1 MTMLSETTVRTE
13 PVILIWDAASKCDTD
28 DKTGKIT
35 WGVTVAI
42 RKDSTTYAEMKAAA
56 DKEISKVYPTGAP
69 HGFKTWAKDDFDP
82 TKYAETPPDQYV
94 HVRFGSKDFKPTFNG
109 TQQVGKE
116 EFGRLAYAGALVSV
130 IGRCW
135 CYTKSEQTK
144 NQTGLKWFFEGVQL
158 VDGNAPRLSVAA
170 GMSQSA
176 VASAFGATQSVES
189 AFSAPAAATPT
200 VAAPVTPPTPV
211 TPPAPNPG
219 IVPPVPTPK
228 LTATGHTVDSMQ
240 AAGWTLEQLK
250 AEGYV
255 M

>member
-1 MTMLSETTVRTE
+1 MTMLNETTVRTE

-28 DKTGKIT
+28 DQTGKIS

-42 RKDSTTYAEMKAAA
+42 RKDSTTYSEMKAAA
-56 DKEISKVYPTGAP
+56 DKEIAKVYPTGAP

-82 TKYAETPPDQYV
+82 TKYKETPPDQYV
-94 HVRFGSKDFKPTFNG
+94 HVRFTSKDFKPTFNG
-109 TQQVGKE
+109 TQQVSKE
-116 EFGRLAYAGALVSV
+116 EFGRLVYAGALVSV

-135 CYTKSEQTK
+135 CYTKSPQTA

-158 VDGNAPRLSVAA
+158 VDGNAPRLSVAS
-170 GMSQSA
+170 GMSQAA
-176 VASAFGATQSVES
+176 VASAFGAAQSAES
-189 AFSAPAAATPT
+189 AFSAPAPAA
-200 VAAPVTPPTPV
+200 AAPVVPPTPAV
-211 TPPAPNPG
+211 PAAPNPG

-228 LTATGHTVDSMQ
+228 LAAIGHTVESMQ
-240 AAGWTLEQLK
+240 AAGWTVEQMR